1 MEKSCKQIERLGLK
15 KIETH
20 LFLSR
25 EELDA
30 IGKKF
35 AEKLD
40 GADIVLFFG
49 DLGSGKTTF
58 IRSVLSYYNVCQ
70 DEVRSPTFNIVN
82 SYSAEK
88 FDFFHIDA
96 YRITSEELF
105 EIGFYDYQ
113 NEDSIIFIE
122 WAENIIDD
130 IDEADFLVEL
140 SIDETDIEK
149 RNLTLYG
156 KE

>member
-20 LFLSR
+20 PFLSR

>member
-1 MEKSCKQIERLGLK
+1 
-15 KIETH
+15 
-20 LFLSR
+20 
-25 EELDA
+25 
-30 IGKKF
+30 
-35 AEKLD
+35 
-40 GADIVLFFG
+40 
-49 DLGSGKTTF
+49 
-58 IRSVLSYYNVCQ
+58 
-70 DEVRSPTFNIVN
+70 VN